1 MSFLLFDY
9 AVSTMKNTVYGF
21 RLRFAVWQEP
31 DLY

>member
-1 MSFLLFDY
+1 MSFLLSDY
-9 AVSTMKNTVYGF
+9 AVSSMKNTVYGF